1 VANQPQKAVGKISIT
16 CPHCGFDQTESPFAQ
31 TTICRRCNEHFVIGK
46 KAAPAKG
53 SPASPSSEKE
63 APSFLDKVASVF
75 HRERIR
81 EIRCHQCQTVQQVSS
96 RARSSLCPHCGT
108 YIDLKDFKVEGV
120 FSRGINTQGTVTITP
135 KGELTSIKVLC
146 GEAIVRGKL
155 SGNLVC
161 SGETHV
167 RYKGRLLGAIDG
179 HDVFIEKGCDVE
191 FVRPIKAHHLRIS
204 GKVSA
209 RVMADH
215 ISIGPSGSLEG
226 TIYAKSITIDKG
238 GIFHGELVIGKKD
251 LEQPELLPEKKR
263 AAGQEAPPKGQGMLD
278 LGYKKAP
285 ARR

>member
-1 VANQPQKAVGKISIT
+1 MANQPQKAVGKINIA

-31 TTICRRCNEHFVIGK
+31 TTICRRCGEHFVIGK

-53 SPASPSSEKE
+53 SPASPSEKE
-63 APSFLDKVASVF
+63 APSFFDKVAAVF
-75 HRERIR
+75 HRERMR
-81 EIRCHQCQTVQQVSS
+81 EIRCHQCHSVQHLSS

-108 YIDLKDFKVEGV
+108 YIDLKDFKVVGV
-120 FSRGINTQGTVTITP
+120 FSRGINTQGTVYITP
-135 KGELTSIKVLC
+135 KGDLTSIKVLC

-161 SGETHV
+161 SGETRV

-179 HDVFIEKGCDVE
+179 HDVYVEKGSDVE
-191 FVRPIKAHHLRIS
+191 FVRPIKAQHLRIS

-215 ISIGPSGSLEG
+215 ISIGPTGSLEG
-226 TIYAKSITIDKG
+226 TIYAKSITIDRG

-263 AAGQEAPPKGQGMLD
+263 TGAQELPPKGQGMLD
-278 LGYKKAP
+278 LGYKKAS
-285 ARR
+285 ARRG